1 MNWTFCHCEVIFF
14 VSVNAFSSILS
25 DINIDALPTL
35 AWDLCY
41 ISIVIL
47 LLSGFQH
54 LYALDKSQV
63 NGKYVVFILFCIF
76 FICLACQHG
85 LHDLSSSTV
94 DWTRPSAV
102 KSQSPFHRIDREF
115 PGFCY
120 ILNWKTYFTE
130 QLVYLLIFCSKL
142 PSYFMLSICPACSK
156 IFLFPFLPS
165 VIFLKVILL
174 FSPSISFWC
183 CF

>member
-1 MNWTFCHCEVIFF
+1 MIFF

-63 NGKYVVFILFCIF
+63 NGIYVVFILFCIF

-85 LHDLSSSTV
+85 LQDLSSSTV
-94 DWTRPSAV
+94 D
-102 KSQSPFHRIDREF
+102 
-115 PGFCY
+115 
-120 ILNWKTYFTE
+120 
-130 QLVYLLIFCSKL
+130 
-142 PSYFMLSICPACSK
+142 
-156 IFLFPFLPS
+156 
-165 VIFLKVILL
+165 
-174 FSPSISFWC
+174 
-183 CF
+183 